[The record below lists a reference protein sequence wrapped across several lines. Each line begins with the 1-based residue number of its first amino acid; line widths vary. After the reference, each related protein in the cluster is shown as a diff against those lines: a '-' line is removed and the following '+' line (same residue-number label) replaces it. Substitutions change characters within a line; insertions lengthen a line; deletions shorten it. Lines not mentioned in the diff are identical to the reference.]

1 MVANQHNQDM
11 RGVMQEY
18 SLEERSI
25 LANLERYTIEMDEK
39 MAMAA
44 SIRTVTIEKEIG
56 EKEVAVTEAKGN
68 IEVAV
73 YTGHMNKNELITCAT
88 IETDRMVQN
97 AQHICK
103 KT

>member
-1 MVANQHNQDM
+1 
-11 RGVMQEY
+11 
-18 SLEERSI
+18 
-25 LANLERYTIEMDEK
+25 

-73 YTGHMNKNELITCAT
+73 
-88 IETDRMVQN
+88 
-97 AQHICK
+97 CK
-103 KT
+103 GVKCGCYAHPK